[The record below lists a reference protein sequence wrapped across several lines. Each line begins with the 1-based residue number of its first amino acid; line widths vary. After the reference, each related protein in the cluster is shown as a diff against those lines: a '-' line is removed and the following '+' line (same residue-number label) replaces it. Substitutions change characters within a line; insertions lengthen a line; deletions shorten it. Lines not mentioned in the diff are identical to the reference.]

1 MSGARRPPAQEA
13 STEVRA
19 LWVLRTSLASP
30 ASIAAL
36 VRSARQHGFNTLLVQ
51 VRGRGDAYY
60 NGGSEPRAT
69 ELLRQRPDFD
79 PLDTVVTAAHAAG
92 LRVHAWIN
100 LNLVASAV
108 LLPTAREHLVNRH
121 PEWLMVPREIAPALS
136 RIPAGSPAY
145 VARLAQWTRTQPADV
160 EGLYAS
166 PLVPGAV
173 DHLVDVVRDIAKRY
187 PVDGLHFDYARYPT
201 ERFDYSRTALA
212 EFRATVRPRLEAG
225 LRKRL
230 DDREKVNVFA
240 YTEALPDDWRVFRV
254 SRMTTVMRR
263 LRAVVRAERPDALV
277 SVATKPDLRDAYDAR
292 FQDWASWL
300 QHGIVDVVCPMAYA
314 PQSARFA
321 GQIEAA
327 RAAAGGGMIWAGIG
341 AYRLSPSQTVANI
354 RTARRLGAAGVI
366 LFSYDSLSDPR
377 LSAPNYLA
385 QVARAAF
392 SAPVPG
398 PAPEPPR
405 R

>member
-1 MSGARRPPAQEA
+1 
-13 STEVRA
+13 
-19 LWVLRTSLASP
+19 
-30 ASIAAL
+30 
-36 VRSARQHGFNTLLVQ
+36 
-51 VRGRGDAYY
+51 
-60 NGGSEPRAT
+60 
-69 ELLRQRPDFD
+69 
-79 PLDTVVTAAHAAG
+79 
-92 LRVHAWIN
+92 
-100 LNLVASAV
+100 
-108 LLPTAREHLVNRH
+108 
-121 PEWLMVPREIAPALS
+121 
-136 RIPAGSPAY
+136 
-145 VARLAQWTRTQPADV
+145 
-160 EGLYAS
+160 
-166 PLVPGAV
+166 VPGAV

-240 YTEALPDDWRVFRV
+240 YTEALSDDWRVFRV

-392 SAPVPG
+392 SAPVPR